1 MAHAD
6 DPALMRPHE
15 ILSEVAAILARGYLR
30 HRHARRIEAAR
41 AVQNGDVGQSKESAQ
56 STENC
61 LDKAG
66 EPSLHSRDG

>member
-6 DPALMRPHE
+6 DPALMSPHE
-15 ILSEVAAILARGYLR
+15 ILSEVASILARGYLR
-30 HRHARRIEAAR
+30 HRHAQRLQAAR
-41 AVQNGDVGQSKESAQ
+41 DAQEDDVGQTEESAPI
-56 STENC
+56 TENG